1 MHIGDK
7 KVRIKKL
14 IVFILVMLTVFAF
27 TAVDNAYSDMMDQD
41 GQVRLQV
48 RRINSE
54 YISLS
59 IFGKTKTVNTK
70 ELAEDWDEFSQK
82 VVGGLETTTDHIRGA
97 LGIEEPERDYS
108 VFHTQIL

>member
-1 MHIGDK
+1 VRIK
-7 KVRIKKL
+7 KVRIKKFV
-14 IVFILVMLTVFAF
+14 VFMLVILAVYGF

-59 IFGKTKTVNTK
+59 IFGKSKSVNTK
-70 ELAEDWDEFSQK
+70 ELAEDWNGFSQK
-82 VVGGLETTTDHIRGA
+82 VVGGLEVATESIRGA
-97 LGIEEPERDYS
+97 LGVEEPEMDYS